1 MVEIKSEVKLV
12 RGSQA
17 LDAALVDEKTLSLLS
32 EDRLYIL
39 RALAREP
46 KYPAQLAK
54 ELKMQVQTVYYH
66 VRLLADAG
74 LVKLEEFEEKGGAV
88 TKRFRATSDALA
100 LVVRESWRPLHEPLS
115 KPPAFLKPFIE
126 GTHLNAKIVLGSP
139 DPHGKYRARGSEFCV
154 AEFAAWLGGFASF
167 SYPLFL
173 LDTELREDAKRGNLI
188 LLGGPKVNTLVEE
201 VNPLLPIRF
210 AEKTFSIYSAIS
222 KKTYPEGVGF
232 LEIVESPFDKRKK
245 LFVIA
250 GGHHTATRVAV
261 LALLKER
268 KKVEE
273 GNLFDSSV
281 CAKVVQG
288 FDEDGDGIVDAV
300 EILE

>member
-1 MVEIKSEVKLV
+1 MTGVKLV
-12 RGSQA
+12 SGSQA
-17 LDAALVDEKTLSLLS
+17 LDVALVDEKTLSLLS
-32 EDRLYIL
+32 EDRLRIL

-74 LVKLEEFEEKGGAV
+74 LARLEEFEEKGGAV
-88 TKRFRATSDALA
+88 AKRFRASSDALG
-100 LVVRESWRPLHEPLS
+100 LVVRENWKPLHEPLS
-115 KPPAFLKPFIE
+115 KPPGFLKPFLE
-126 GTHLNAKIVLGSP
+126 ETHLNAKIVLGSP

-154 AEFAAWLGGFASF
+154 AELAAWLGGFASF

-173 LDTELREDAKRGNLI
+173 LDTELRENAKHGNLI
-188 LLGGPKVNTLVEE
+188 LLGGPKVNMLVEE

-210 AEKTFSIYSAIS
+210 AEKTFSIYSTVS

-232 LEIVESPFDKRKK
+232 LEIVENPFDKRKK

-261 LALLKER
+261 LALLRER
-268 KKVEE
+268 KKIEE

-300 EILE
+300 EVLE